1 MDPKNYTL
9 DDIYTADKIR
19 AINPNPYLSVNP
31 FFKLVIEVPNDLI
44 AKNLEL
50 IQKSQT
56 HEHFRRALAFISV
69 TFVDHLKSLVCIWL
83 APNPIDHWIQIT
95 KRRALVLSEI
105 HFRSLRQM
113 FEMLTN
119 LKGLREQRNSID
131 EVVKHNDNGFE
142 LFVKVEE
149 HLIGLAIGTKGAHLK
164 RVLSVPGIVSIN
176 NNDGVFRIIG
186 IQLLFSWISLIP
198 NL

>member
-1 MDPKNYTL
+1 DTTPIGYKEGQEVEVLSAAQTGEHQGFWKAVIKEIKGDFYVVSCVTIDANESTMDPKNYTL

-19 AINPNPYLSVNP
+19 PINPNPYLSVNP

-105 HFRSLRQM
+105 
-113 FEMLTN
+113 
-119 LKGLREQRNSID
+119 
-131 EVVKHNDNGFE
+131 
-142 LFVKVEE
+142 
-149 HLIGLAIGTKGAHLK
+149 
-164 RVLSVPGIVSIN
+164 
-176 NNDGVFRIIG
+176 
-186 IQLLFSWISLIP
+186 
-198 NL
+198 